1 MRGSQRQ
8 TGKAQ
13 PAATIQSGKCSL
25 QRRGRTWKVQAAGCH
40 LSWASGLCGGY
51 RKSSGCLGKHERIHG
66 RLQDDHGKAA
76 AKERRWR
83 RSLKREVDEGRSEA
97 RGEALND
104 DLKKWGVAKAG
115 PTHMAYGASPFHGNL
130 KWDFAKPHSGAHGLW
145 CIVVQR

>member
-1 MRGSQRQ
+1 M
-8 TGKAQ
+8 
-13 PAATIQSGKCSL
+13 
-25 QRRGRTWKVQAAGCH
+25 
-40 LSWASGLCGGY
+40 
-51 RKSSGCLGKHERIHG
+51 
-66 RLQDDHGKAA
+66 
-76 AKERRWR
+76 
-83 RSLKREVDEGRSEA
+83 KREVDEGRSEA